1 MNSQQASASAILSE
15 VAYRLPV
22 ALRPSLF
29 HGLNEDSQ
37 NLQLPIRPGIVE
49 KKARAL
55 DDVAIENA
63 NAGLAP
69 TDSQARGATN
79 R

>member
-1 MNSQQASASAILSE
+1 MNSQQASAAAILLE
-15 VAYRLPV
+15 VAYRSPV

-29 HGLNEDSQ
+29 HGLDEDSQ
-37 NLQLPIRPGIVE
+37 NLQLRIRPGIVE
-49 KKARAL
+49 KKAMAL
-55 DDVAIENA
+55 DDLAIENA

-69 TDSQARGATN
+69 TDAQARGATN